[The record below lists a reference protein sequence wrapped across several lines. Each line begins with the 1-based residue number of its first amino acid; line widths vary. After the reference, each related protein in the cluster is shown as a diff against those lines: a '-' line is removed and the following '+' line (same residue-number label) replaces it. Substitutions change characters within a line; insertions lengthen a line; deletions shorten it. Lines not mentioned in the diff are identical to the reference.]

1 MGRNSI
7 KERGN
12 KLENEIKV
20 GPHRPSHFVVVVMS
34 DSGDPMGCSL
44 QASLPMVFP
53 RQENWGKLPFSS
65 PKDLPNSGI
74 EPVSLMFPA
83 FQVNSLPLSHQGSP

>member
-34 DSGDPMGCSL
+34 DSGDPMGCSR

-53 RQENWGKLPFSS
+53 RQENWSRLPFSS
-65 PKDLPNSGI
+65 PRDLPNPGT